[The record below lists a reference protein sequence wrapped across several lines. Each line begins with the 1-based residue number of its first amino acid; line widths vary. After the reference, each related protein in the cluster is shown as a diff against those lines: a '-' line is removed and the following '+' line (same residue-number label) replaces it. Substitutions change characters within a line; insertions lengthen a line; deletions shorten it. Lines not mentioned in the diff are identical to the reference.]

1 MSNMDEPSTS
11 TAGRAPIHR
20 PISGIL
26 RPVETVRRPV
36 LTIPIPIP
44 EEPVQTP
51 VAFHRLVR
59 NFALVPALSILEF
72 LIAAAVLLSVPH
84 GGTHEPDVLAILLA
98 IAFWS
103 LSQHLGPPL
112 FRIFDT
118 LTTALPSSGAWSET
132 VLEALSTLIHV
143 ALKEFARFTAVLIF
157 YKAGHPDLMDVL
169 WLGFGWA
176 LGDVTCGIYQNY
188 LNLYQ
193 YHEGS
198 LPGDDNIL
206 SAAPWAGYRAGDI
219 ITSASTDGGYMPFTN
234 GGAEDHYEAQLEVEL
249 SRLAS
254 LKARLELEDIYG
266 IPFAEIPPIIISIQW
281 LDALLLS
288 LGLTLIMSHPFML
301 SGTIGSTIPIVAVTW
316 AIHSC
321 LALGYAL
328 AMPRIGVHAVNYF
341 GLMVSIGCLVAG
353 LARWGVLE

>member
-1 MSNMDEPSTS
+1 MDQPSTS
-11 TAGRAPIHR
+11 AAGRAEAHK
-20 PISGIL
+20 SLTGIL
-26 RPVETVRRPV
+26 RPGESHARRLAP
-36 LTIPIPIP
+36 LTIPIP

-51 VAFHRLVR
+51 AAFHRLVR
-59 NFALVPALSILEF
+59 NFTLVPALSILEF
-72 LIAAAVLLSVPH
+72 VIAAVALLSILH
-84 GGTHEPDVLAILLA
+84 RGTHQPDLLAILVA

-103 LSQHLGPPL
+103 FSHHLGPPL
-112 FRIFDT
+112 FRIFDG
-118 LTTALPSSGAWSET
+118 LSAAFPSSGWSET

-143 ALKEFARFTAVLIF
+143 AIKEFARFTAVFIV
-157 YKAGHPDLMDVL
+157 YKAGHPDLIDLL

-193 YHEGS
+193 YHEGP
-198 LPGDDNIL
+198 LPNDDPVL
-206 SAAPWAGYRAGDI
+206 SAAPWSGYRAGEI
-219 ITSASTDGGYMPFTN
+219 ITSASTDGGNLPFSN
-234 GGAEDHYEAQLEVEL
+234 GAAAAERYEALLDVEL
-249 SRLAS
+249 GRLAS

-266 IPFAEIPPIIISIQW
+266 IPFADIPPIIISVQW

-288 LGLTLIMSHPFML
+288 LGLTLIMSHPFVNHG
-301 SGTIGSTIPIVAVTW
+301 SIRSTIPVVAVTW

-328 AMPRIGVHAVNYF
+328 AMPKIGVHAVNYF

-353 LARWGVLE
+353 LAQWGVLE